1 MPMAKGENLDSPAM
15 QKYGIPFYSA
25 AWIPYK
31 ELKSKLQSEDQARS
45 DGEQE
50 DSIKDPSAA
59 ATSEKDGDSSK
70 EPEAQKTVDGPD
82 PASEYYVVL
91 AGGGG
96 EGRSGI
102 ANAIVLVHFDL
113 ASNSLSTRLVTK
125 HILGSELPYRMTV
138 HPGGD
143 GLICAMQNGCRFFE
157 WDEIKENGTR
167 KLDVKIS
174 EKALDQLQEV
184 GQQLA
189 LVYDS
194 DGSTLAVGGEEGDLR
209 IFKWPSMEMILN
221 EAQAHSSTKYLCFSP
236 DGKFLVSLG
245 GRGPGRVWDVPSAKV
260 IASLSNTSDEV
271 FASCRFV
278 QSRDNTLV
286 LYIAAITGK
295 GGSIVTWNASSW
307 KRLRSKHVVGDS
319 ISSFNVSPD
328 GRLLAMGTA
337 RGDVVVV
344 DSAKMR
350 VQMVVRKAHLGFVT
364 ALAFSHDSKALAS
377 ASMDSSA
384 RVTLI
389 KEKRNGMY
397 NGVKPGGWNWWVIVM
412 VILLVIIAYFLMI
425 QGLLPDL
432 DFGVMKGRF
441 DE

>member
-1 MPMAKGENLDSPAM
+1 MAKGENLDSPAM

-50 DSIKDPSAA
+50 DSK
-59 ATSEKDGDSSK
+59 
-70 EPEAQKTVDGPD
+70 PEAQKTVDGPD

-397 NGVKPGGWNWWVIVM
+397 NGVKPVI
-412 VILLVIIAYFLMI
+412 FLSI
-425 QGLLPDL
+425 CDL
-432 DFGVMKGRF
+432 K
-441 DE
+441 

>member
-1 MPMAKGENLDSPAM
+1 MAKGENLDSPAM

-59 ATSEKDGDSSK
+59 A
-70 EPEAQKTVDGPD
+70 
-82 PASEYYVVL
+82 EYYVVL

-389 KEKRNGMY
+389 KEKRNG
-397 NGVKPGGWNWWVIVM
+397 GWNWWVIVM

>member
-1 MPMAKGENLDSPAM
+1 MAKGENLDSPAM

-50 DSIKDPSAA
+50 DSK
-59 ATSEKDGDSSK
+59 
-70 EPEAQKTVDGPD
+70 PEAQKTVDGPD

-389 KEKRNGMY
+389 KEKRNG
-397 NGVKPGGWNWWVIVM
+397 GWNWWVIVM

-432 DFGVMKGRF
+432 DFGVIKGRF

>member
-1 MPMAKGENLDSPAM
+1 MPTAKGEDLDSPAM

-25 AWIPYK
+25 AWVPYK
-31 ELKSKLQSEDQARS
+31 ELKSKLQPKDVARS
-45 DGEQE
+45 QDDQE
-50 DSIKDPSAA
+50 DSIKESAA
-59 ATSEKDGDSSK
+59 ATTSEKDGDSVK
-70 EPEAQKTVDGPD
+70 EPEALKTNGPD

-102 ANAIVLVHFDL
+102 ANAIVLAHFDL
-113 ASNSLSTRLVTK
+113 ASSSLSPQPVTK
-125 HILGSELPYRMTV
+125 HVLGSELPYRMAV

-143 GLICAMQNGCRFFE
+143 GLICAMQNSCRFFE
-157 WDEIKENGTR
+157 WDEIMENGTH
-167 KLDVKIS
+167 KLNVKTS
-174 EKALDQLQEV
+174 EKVLDQLQDV

-189 LVYDS
+189 LAYDT

-209 IFKWPSMEMILN
+209 IFKWPSMEMVLN
-221 EAQAHSSTKYLCFSP
+221 ETQAHSSIKDLCFSP

-260 IASLSNTSDEV
+260 VASLSNTSDEV

-278 QSRDNTLV
+278 QSMDNSLV
-286 LYIAAITGK
+286 LYTAAITGR
-295 GGSIVTWNASSW
+295 GASIVTWNTSSW

-328 GRLLAMGTA
+328 GKLLAMGTA

-344 DSAKMR
+344 DSSKMG
-350 VQMVVRKAHLGFVT
+350 VQMVVKKAHLGFVT
-364 ALAFSHDSKALAS
+364 ALSFSHDSKALAS

-389 KEKRNGMY
+389 KK
-397 NGVKPGGWNWWVIVM
+397 KKSGGLSWWVIVM
-412 VILLVIIAYFLMI
+412 VILLAIIAYFLKKE
-425 QGLLPDL
+425 GLLADL
-432 DFGVMKGRF
+432 F
-441 DE
+441 DLFD

>member
-1 MPMAKGENLDSPAM
+1 MAKGENLDSPAM

-50 DSIKDPSAA
+50 DSK
-59 ATSEKDGDSSK
+59 
-70 EPEAQKTVDGPD
+70 PEAQKTVDGPD

-389 KEKRNGMY
+389 KEKRNG
-397 NGVKPGGWNWWVIVM
+397 GWNWWVIVM

>member
-1 MPMAKGENLDSPAM
+1 MAKGENLDSPAM

-59 ATSEKDGDSSK
+59 ATSEKDGDSK
-70 EPEAQKTVDGPD
+70 
-82 PASEYYVVL
+82 YYVVL

-397 NGVKPGGWNWWVIVM
+397 NGVKPVI
-412 VILLVIIAYFLMI
+412 FLSI
-425 QGLLPDL
+425 CDL
-432 DFGVMKGRF
+432 K
-441 DE
+441 

>member
-1 MPMAKGENLDSPAM
+1 MAKGENLDSPAM

-59 ATSEKDGDSSK
+59 ATSEKDGDS
-70 EPEAQKTVDGPD
+70 T
-82 PASEYYVVL
+82 SEYYVVL

-389 KEKRNGMY
+389 KEKRNG
-397 NGVKPGGWNWWVIVM
+397 GWNWWVIVM

-432 DFGVMKGRF
+432 DFGVIKGRF